1 MGAAPDAQSSDF
13 RVLVGIKRNDGLRG
27 AAEEA
32 SDTTDARS
40 ESKDPEDAVPG
51 YRGDETGKPELP
63 RARTGPEER
72 SSQQETSAFCHVPG
86 GMWRNKY
93 TWESTPSQRRP
104 RGEPTKNNERGIK
117 GESTPK
123 QQTTILNKALNKYH
137 LHLK

>member
-63 RARTGPEER
+63 RARTGPEKR
-72 SSQQETSAFCHVPG
+72 SSQQETRYGPCL
-86 GMWRNKY
+86 KD
-93 TWESTPSQRRP
+93 
-104 RGEPTKNNERGIK
+104 K
-117 GESTPK
+117 
-123 QQTTILNKALNKYH
+123 LNP
-137 LHLK
+137 